1 MSDNSKLKVV
11 SNIEQRIDD
20 VLNDLNKGMNVQDTA
35 ATEVL
40 ELFKPDATF
49 YKEYFKNNPNSK
61 YMFKH
66 FSIPYAISGEDY
78 VNYFC
83 HTYLA
88 IIPRGFE
95 TFLEGLDFH
104 SFEDD
109 GYYQNF
115 VLENASEYY
124 EHVSEKK
131 NIQRFIENMATKG
144 KILLLSHITY
154 VHHVRSD
161 GKTIT
166 RSIVSPVP
174 CLGEFYQGVDG
185 VYKFRVINPELED
198 EIMIIADDQI
208 VLDDNEVKLNL
219 ERRKNK
225 C

>member
-61 YMFKH
+61 YIFKD
-66 FSIPYAISGEDY
+66 FSIPYAVGKDCY

-88 IIPRGFE
+88 IIPKGFE

-109 GYYQNF
+109 SYYQDF
-115 VLENASEYY
+115 VSENASEYY
-124 EHVSEKK
+124 EHISEKK
-131 NIQRFIENMATKG
+131 NTQRFIENTESNDVDDLRHK
-144 KILLLSHITY
+144 
-154 VHHVRSD
+154 
-161 GKTIT
+161 
-166 RSIVSPVP
+166 VS
-174 CLGEFYQGVDG
+174 LTGFNY
-185 VYKFRVINPELED
+185 
-198 EIMIIADDQI
+198 DQI
-208 VLDDNEVKLNL
+208 LNESFDSLL
-219 ERRKNK
+219 RGEL
-225 C
+225 